1 VPAGSFTTNSTDGND
16 PKNDPKEATAVLS
29 EVLERV
35 LRHNLAAERVV
46 LPTYQEIICWLGNDD
61 PATRTLLED
70 ILADEEE
77 HADIAGLLGA

>member
-1 VPAGSFTTNSTDGND
+1 MPAGSFTSNSTDGND
-16 PKNDPKEATAVLS
+16 PKDDPKDATVVLS

-46 LPTYQEIICWLGNDD
+46 LPTYQEIIRWLGNDD
-61 PATRTLLED
+61 PVTRRLLED

-77 HADIAGLLGA
+77 HADVAGLLGA

>member
-1 VPAGSFTTNSTDGND
+1 VPAGSFTTNSTDG
-16 PKNDPKEATAVLS
+16 NDPKEATAVLS

-46 LPTYQEIICWLGNDD
+46 LPTYQEIIRWLVNDD
-61 PATRTLLED
+61 PATRRLLED

-77 HADIAGLLGA
+77 HADIADLLGA